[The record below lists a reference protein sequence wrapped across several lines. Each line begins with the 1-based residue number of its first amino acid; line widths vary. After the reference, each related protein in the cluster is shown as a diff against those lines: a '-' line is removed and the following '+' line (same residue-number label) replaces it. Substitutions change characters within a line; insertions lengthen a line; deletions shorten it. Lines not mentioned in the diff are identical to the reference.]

1 MDFDSLLQILNG
13 KFFVARKET
22 FSDYFDAIKS
32 IPLVARFG
40 FSSFGERI
48 SKEKYEQNE
57 KRINEI
63 KESARWLTS
72 CWTETYNNILMW
84 QAYTKGS
91 CGVCIEST
99 VNDFVESIK
108 SDCEKVLYGKIN
120 YGCYS
125 PIMKAEEYAFNKFPL
140 YRDEREIRFYF
151 IEGNEDKYRNS
162 HKLFD
167 IEPKKLIKS
176 ITFSPFIRNSE
187 SAEQLKHLLE
197 NSFAFLKGKINTN
210 RIRTI

>member
-1 MDFDSLLQILNG
+1 MDLDSLLLTLNG

-22 FSDYFDAIKS
+22 FIDSFDAIKE
-32 IPLVARFG
+32 IPLNARFI
-40 FSSFGERI
+40 FELFGEKH
-48 SKEKYEQNE
+48 STEEYKQNE
-57 KRINEI
+57 IRINEI

-72 CWTETYNNILMW
+72 CWTETYNNLLMW
-84 QAYTKGS
+84 QAYTKGT

-99 VNDFVESIK
+99 VNYFVESIK

-125 PIMKAEEYAFNKFPL
+125 PIMTAEEYAFSKFPL

-151 IEGNEDKYRNS
+151 IEGNKDKYRNS

-167 IEPKKLIKS
+167 IEPEKLIKS
-176 ITFSPFIRNSE
+176 ITFSTFIRNSE
-187 SAEQLKHLLE
+187 SAENLKHLLE

-210 RIRTI
+210 RIRRI